1 MGLNTRRFPNSIF
14 PNSPSSVRI
23 WKYGDIYSA
32 GRTGGGSLLWSG
44 TDEIYKRPKNY
55 KEYQADKRFDILG
68 VIHGSHL
75 LKTLWLTLLFP
86 RTQEPIPGVRRY
98 YPSLFCTR
106 RTEQA
111 GSFSRRGS
119 SRSSHALLLW
129 IHKKTKQ
136 FTLFYSGSTR
146 KRSNLVRAQAPAF
159 SRHLLRRRDTTDS
172 RCKLAHRQHI
182 TI

>member
-1 MGLNTRRFPNSIF
+1 MEIFIRQVAPVAARSCGQEQTKSIRGQKTIKSTKLIKDLIF
-14 PNSPSSVRI
+14 LVC
-23 WKYGDIYSA
+23 
-32 GRTGGGSLLWSG
+32 
-44 TDEIYKRPKNY
+44 
-55 KEYQADKRFDILG
+55 
-68 VIHGSHL
+68 IHGSHL

-159 SRHLLRRRDTTDS
+159 SRRLLRRRDTTDS